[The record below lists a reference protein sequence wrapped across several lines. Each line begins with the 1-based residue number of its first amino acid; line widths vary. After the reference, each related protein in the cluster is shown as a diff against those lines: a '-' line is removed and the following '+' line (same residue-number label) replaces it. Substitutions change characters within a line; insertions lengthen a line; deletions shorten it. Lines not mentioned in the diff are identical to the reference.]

1 MTMAIDTDIE
11 KSFEGCRLVAY
22 QDSVGVWTI
31 GYGHTAGVHAGMT
44 ITQEQAEAS
53 LLDDLKTAIT
63 AVESLVHTPLTVEE
77 ESALVDLV
85 FNIGSGN
92 FSHST
97 LLKLLNAG
105 DYSSAAL
112 EFDKWDRVWSKTSR
126 CVSLDDYKSIASEFL
141 GMDDG
146 IANRM
151 DRIKACGNAQVPE
164 CAAFAWRTL
173 NDF

>member
-53 LLDDLKTAIT
+53 LLADLQTAT
-63 AVESLVHTPLTVEE
+63 NAVEYSVHTPLTFEE

-105 DYSSAAL
+105 DFTGATL
-112 EFDKWDRVWSKTSR
+112 EFDKWDKAGGKVLAGLLRRRQAETDMFEK
-126 CVSLDDYKSIASEFL
+126 
-141 GMDDG
+141 GMQNV
-146 IANRM
+146 A
-151 DRIKACGNAQVPE
+151 
-164 CAAFAWRTL
+164 TT
-173 NDF
+173 

>member
-53 LLDDLKTAIT
+53 LLADLQTAT
-63 AVESLVHTPLTVEE
+63 NAVEYSVHTPLTFEE

-105 DYSSAAL
+105 DFTGATL
-112 EFDKWDRVWSKTSR
+112 EFDKWDKAGGKVLAGLLRRRQAETDMFK
-126 CVSLDDYKSIASEFL
+126 K
-141 GMDDG
+141 GMQNV
-146 IANRM
+146 A
-151 DRIKACGNAQVPE
+151 
-164 CAAFAWRTL
+164 TT
-173 NDF
+173 

>member
-1 MTMAIDTDIE
+1 MNIDTNIE
-11 KSFEGCRLVAY
+11 KSFEGCRLIAY

-31 GYGHTAGVHAGMT
+31 GYGHTAGVHAGMV
-44 ITQEQAEAS
+44 ITQEQAEAF
-53 LLDDLKTAIT
+53 LLADLKISVT

-112 EFDKWDRVWSKTSR
+112 EFDKWDRAGGNVLAGLLRRRQAETDMFK
-126 CVSLDDYKSIASEFL
+126 K
-141 GMDDG
+141 G
-146 IANRM
+146 IA
-151 DRIKACGNAQVPE
+151 
-164 CAAFAWRTL
+164 
-173 NDF
+173 

>member
-1 MTMAIDTDIE
+1 MNIDTNIE
-11 KSFEGCRLVAY
+11 KSFEGCRLIAY

-31 GYGHTAGVHAGMT
+31 GYGHTAGVHAGMG
-44 ITQEQAEAS
+44 ITQERAEA
-53 LLDDLKTAIT
+53 LLLADLVTLVT
-63 AVESLVHTPLTVEE
+63 AVESLVHTPMTVEE

-112 EFDKWDRVWSKTSR
+112 EFDKWDRAGGNVLAGLLRRRQAETDMFK
-126 CVSLDDYKSIASEFL
+126 K
-141 GMDDG
+141 G
-146 IANRM
+146 IA
-151 DRIKACGNAQVPE
+151 
-164 CAAFAWRTL
+164 
-173 NDF
+173 